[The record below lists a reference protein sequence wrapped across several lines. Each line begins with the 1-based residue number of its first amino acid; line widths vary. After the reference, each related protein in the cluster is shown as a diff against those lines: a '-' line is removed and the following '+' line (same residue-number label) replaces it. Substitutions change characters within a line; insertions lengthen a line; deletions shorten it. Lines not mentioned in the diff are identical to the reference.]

1 MSSTTAHEPYVAT
14 APRAKSS
21 LIWIVVAAIVGF
33 GVAFTI
39 QQFRLS
45 NLQRDVASVST
56 AWRIAQLEA
65 TLGGAVID
73 AQAGRLEDARLQA
86 SAFYTGLQRDLLP
99 RLDQPQRDSLR
110 TLLVTR
116 DSVITALARSDPGSA
131 GALEAMLV
139 RARSTMRAVSG
150 DTATS
155 ASGG

>member
-1 MSSTTAHEPYVAT
+1 MSSTAAHEPHVAS
-14 APRAKSS
+14 APRAKPSP
-21 LIWIVVAAIVGF
+21 IWIIVAAVVGF
-33 GVAFTI
+33 GVGFTI

-45 NLQRDVASVST
+45 SVQRDLASVST

-65 TLGGAVID
+65 TLSAAVID

-86 SAFYTGLQRDLLP
+86 SEFYSGLQRDLLP
-99 RLDQPQRDSLR
+99 RLEQPQRDSLR
-110 TLLVTR
+110 SLLVTR

-139 RARSTMRAVSG
+139 RARSTLRAVSG